1 MSAIEIKVPDI
12 GDFAEVTVIELMVK
26 PGDTVAVDQSL
37 MTVESDK
44 ASMEIPS
51 SHAGVVKEFKVALG
65 DKVKEGSIVLVLE
78 TAGAD
83 VAPATAP
90 DSEPKEAVAQAAPAQ
105 AAPVSVAAQT
115 SAAAGRIEVFVPDI
129 GDFKDVSVIEVMV
142 NVGDTIRLEQSLIT
156 VESDKAAMEIPS
168 SSAGVLKELKVKMGD
183 KVNIGDLLAIL
194 EGSAPVAAAPAAPAA
209 PAAATPASAP
219 APAPAPA
226 PASLTAAPAAVWRQS
241 NYRQQWRDR
250 AQGSLT
256 GEHMDLSPIEIN
268 AHRSGG
274 VMVSRLPDIN
284 NGRFVQLLGAIASD
298 AVQVGG
304 NSLPVTD
311 RGVWLELG
319 KGAHVVKLN
328 G

>member
-1 MSAIEIKVPDI
+1 
-12 GDFAEVTVIELMVK
+12 MVK
-26 PGDTVAVDQSL
+26 
-37 MTVESDK
+37 EY
-44 ASMEIPS
+44 
-51 SHAGVVKEFKVALG
+51 KVALG
-65 DKVKEGSIVLVLE
+65 DKVKEGTIVLVLE

-83 VAPATAP
+83 VAPAVTPA
-90 DSEPKEAVAQAAPAQ
+90 SEPKEAVAQAAPAQ

-209 PAAATPASAP
+209 ATPAS

-268 AHRSGG
+268 AHRICG

-284 NGRFVQLLGAIASD
+284 NGRFVQLLGAVASD